1 MFADAIAN
9 DVEERMAVRAAT
21 RIFMIID
28 ISTER
33 KLWLSRL
40 VDESVL
46 LLLVRV
52 VGVAVGIS
60 VSL

>member
-1 MFADAIAN
+1 
-9 DVEERMAVRAAT
+9 
-21 RIFMIID
+21 MIID

>member
-1 MFADAIAN
+1 VFADAIAN

>member
-46 LLLVRV
+46 LLLVCV
-52 VGVAVGIS
+52 VGAAVGIS